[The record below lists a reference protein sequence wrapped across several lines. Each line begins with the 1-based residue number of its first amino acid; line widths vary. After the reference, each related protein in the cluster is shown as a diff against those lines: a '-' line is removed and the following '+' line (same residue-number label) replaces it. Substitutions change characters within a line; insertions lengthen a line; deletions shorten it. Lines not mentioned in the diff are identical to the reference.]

1 MKLAWAIVAGLA
13 LGGGV
18 AWWMSRD
25 TPEEA
30 AAKRHRVE
38 RAAAQR
44 AEATRPVL
52 YRWRDA
58 DGTLHVSSTRP
69 RDVDA
74 RDIEKIDMEPKPGI
88 EVHGDRQ

>member
-1 MKLAWAIVAGLA
+1 MRLAWAIAAGLA
-13 LGGGV
+13 LGGGL
-18 AWWMSRD
+18 AWWASRD

-38 RAAAQR
+38 RAAAER
-44 AEATRPVL
+44 AEAARPVL

-58 DGTLHVSSTRP
+58 GGSLHVSSDPP
-69 RDVDA
+69 RGVDA
-74 RDIEKIDMEPKPGI
+74 RHVEKIDMEPKPGI

>member
-1 MKLAWAIVAGLA
+1 MRLAWAIVAGLA

-30 AAKRHRVE
+30 EAKRHRVE

-44 AEATRPVL
+44 AEAARPVL

-58 DGTLHVSSTRP
+58 AGTLHVSSTPP
-69 RDVDA
+69 RGVDA
-74 RDIEKIDMEPKPGI
+74 RHVEKVDVEPKPGI
-88 EVHGDRQ
+88 EVRGDRQ